1 MCGFEVVGVEADE
14 EIATAGEAVQYGT
27 VGFGRAIGDVEDEWC
42 VAGKL
47 ADGAEQFA
55 LVFFRVV
62 V

>member
-1 MCGFEVVGVEADE
+1 M
-14 EIATAGEAVQYGT
+14 QYGT